1 MNKQL
6 EANDSA
12 HGSAQEWDAIWK
24 TVGDKGN
31 LRSKVF
37 TRSTPKTIF
46 QFWQK
51 CYFDDLLLT
60 MQPQPDW
67 AFLELA
73 SGRGT
78 TSMYLAS
85 QGFRNIT
92 LLDLSETALEQAK
105 KNFISEN
112 FPAPQTIVGNAEATG
127 LPANSFDCI
136 YNIGVLEHFED
147 PSAIL
152 AESLRL
158 LKPGGKIFMPI
169 VPAMPYS
176 HSVLSRIL
184 FNPISLAKQIVKWLL
199 RRGASTNSGSTM
211 VRTSTNAEEYQGG
224 ARKVG
229 FSNAVCISYNPYWK
243 LYSDGS
249 RIEEFFIVPIYR
261 RHYSLK
267 AILGCAPRLK
277 TFSITS
283 LCLLLTASKC
293 AKPLE

>member
-24 TVGDKGN
+24 TVGDLGHA
-31 LRSKVF
+31 RAKVF
-37 TRSTPKTIF
+37 TRSTPKTIYE
-46 QFWQK
+46 FWQK
-51 CYFDDLLLT
+51 CYFEDLLLT

-78 TSMYLAS
+78 TSTYLAS
-85 QGFRNIT
+85 KGFKNIT
-92 LLDLSETALEQAK
+92 LLDLSESALEQAK

-112 FPAPQTIVGNAEATG
+112 FQVPQTIVGNAEATG
-127 LPANSFDCI
+127 LPPNSFDCI

-176 HSVLSRIL
+176 HSILSRVL
-184 FNPISLAKQIVKWLL
+184 FNPLSLARQIVKKLL
-199 RRGASTNSGSTM
+199 RRASTSSESTM
-211 VRTSTNAEEYQGG
+211 VRTSTNAEEYLRV

-229 FSNAVCISYNPYWK
+229 FSNAVCVSYNPYWK
-243 LYSDGS
+243 LYSDNS
-249 RIEEFFIVPIYR
+249 RIEDFFIVPIYR
-261 RHYSLK
+261 RYYALRS
-267 AILGCAPRLK
+267 ILGFVPRLR

-283 LCLLLTASKC
+283 SCLLLTASK
-293 AKPLE
+293 